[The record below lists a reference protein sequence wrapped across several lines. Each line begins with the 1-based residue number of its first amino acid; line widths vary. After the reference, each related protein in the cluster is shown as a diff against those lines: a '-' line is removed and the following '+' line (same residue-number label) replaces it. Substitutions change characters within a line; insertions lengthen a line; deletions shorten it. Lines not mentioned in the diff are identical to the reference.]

1 VRTFDEHEVQPNPDP
16 PTPDAELI
24 PRMQLMRAAKTMY
37 DALLAEERA
46 AALEA
51 EAQLA
56 RERAAQLRK
65 KALAE
70 ATEGRS

>member
-24 PRMQLMRAAKTMY
+24 PRMQLMRAAKTMHE
-37 DALLAEERA
+37 ALLADERA

-51 EAQLA
+51 EAVVA
-56 RERAAQLRK
+56 RARATELRK
-65 KALAE
+65 RALA
-70 ATEGRS
+70 AAEGR